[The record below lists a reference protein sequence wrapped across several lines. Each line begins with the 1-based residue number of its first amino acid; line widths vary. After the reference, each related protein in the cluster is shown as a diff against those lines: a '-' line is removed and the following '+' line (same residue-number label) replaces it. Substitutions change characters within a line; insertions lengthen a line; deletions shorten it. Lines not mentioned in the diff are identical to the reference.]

1 MTILDNVYY
10 VVYITMLVALV
21 YGIDPDQQPT
31 LWQLGIIDETRTGA
45 HVVGLV
51 EMRRG
56 RVWQLQRGVD
66 RVEIGDKVGGGSRR
80 TRIRVEMTVRGGVE

>member
-66 RVEIGDKVGGGSRR
+66 RVSRDRRQGRGRKSKDKDPS
-80 TRIRVEMTVRGGVE
+80 

>member
-21 YGIDPDQQPT
+21 YVYGIDPGQQPT

-66 RVEIGDKVGGGSRR
+66 RVEIGDRR
-80 TRIRVEMTVRGGVE
+80 QGRGRKSKDKDPS